1 MFKQFLV
8 VLPDPVL
15 VVQDVLGLLHQL
27 AVGVTHTQP
36 QPRHPVQ
43 QGPQLTRLLKLRKRL
58 VDVFL
63 PQLDLESIKILVL
76 EKQKYIVILTWTL
89 RLFAIS
95 TL

>member
-43 QGPQLTRLLKLRKRL
+43 QGTKLARLLKLRKRF
-58 VDVFL
+58 VDNLL
-63 PQLDLESIKILVL
+63 PKLDLENNLNHLV
-76 EKQKYIVILTWTL
+76 KRVDTKVMFTWTL